1 MGKGNGFFDCMIV
14 ASGGRSCR
22 ASDLYTKKDPFIS
35 RPQSFHDL
43 SVEEKQQ
50 SRDRVNYSDR
60 GYVDADSN

>member
-1 MGKGNGFFDCMIV
+1 MSRGNGFFDCMIV

-43 SVEEKQQ
+43 SVEEK
-50 SRDRVNYSDR
+50 SVAKDKANYSDR
-60 GYVDADSN
+60 GYVDAYSN